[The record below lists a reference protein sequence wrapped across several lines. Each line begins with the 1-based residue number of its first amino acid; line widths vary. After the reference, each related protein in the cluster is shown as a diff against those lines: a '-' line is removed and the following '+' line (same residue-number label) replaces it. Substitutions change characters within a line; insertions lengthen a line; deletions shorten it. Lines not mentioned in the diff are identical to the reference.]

1 MKAVDLYLCLAVA
14 TAVSVL
20 VSLSVHR
27 RVRLIRN
34 ATVLLSYIVLVLLFL
49 VEPWWRIVAV
59 WGLAGLLVGVFCFGI
74 DCVWNHRSRFQEVIP
89 PASANWWIIPLGLL
103 GWPDMLPQTL
113 ELLRFDHWLRRL
125 PPTR

>member
-20 VSLSVHR
+20 VSLSAHR

-49 VEPWWRIVAV
+49 VEPWWRVVAV
-59 WGLAGLLVGVFCFGI
+59 WGLAGLLIGTLCFCV
-74 DCVWNHRSRFQEVIP
+74 DCIWNRCSRAQCLDL
-89 PASANWWIIPLGLL
+89 PAPSNWWLVPLGLL
-103 GWPDMLPQTL
+103 GWPDMLPQIL
-113 ELLRFDHWLRRL
+113 ELLRFDHWLNRL